1 MNGGDSNNRHGFHS
15 DMFSSLEQ
23 SSPDAPRNAPTALM
37 FDPSLNYIQVQDT
50 TNTQQTNIAEAVQA
64 PTPSQ
69 PSSEPTRSLP
79 SAEIDNESVDEAYV
93 QFIFYCNPSIPL
105 TTDTTELKRG
115 FRSMPKTDG
124 NSFDTFALFLLIK
137 KLEAKEIETWSQLVI
152 ELGVEPPDTA
162 KNQSSQKVQ
171 QFAVRLKRWLHA
183 FHIDAF
189 FQYCLGRPTPYSTE
203 VPPAEESLNE
213 RVRNGV
219 PPEEDLALRALLPE
233 WRPKRGR
240 RKLDA
245 NDGFPGTSSKRAR
258 REGSFNAEETAT
270 PLQSQ
275 SALLHSAL
283 SWGHQPQPEQPR
295 VDDPWAAAQRA
306 LLPKPDSKSSQPQQ
320 PNGQQ
325 TFWVDLPD
333 ATPSTPYP
341 QSAITPRHPQSAV
354 SSRDTPQSA
363 HPLSSDRIRK
373 RHGPAVSAAWPSG
386 GNAAAGK
393 LPRGRPPSNRSVQD
407 GPFSTFPVNSQ
418 TRTPVQPP
426 ADTPTQPIRSHPW
439 ILYTAISNPPTT
451 QSPPVPPVSVG
462 VHTPIKKPSK
472 LSLQVPQH
480 AGGPV
485 RLATPPPKVLVNG
498 EDGGSISTSSQTNER
513 RSSADFFNSVDE
525 GASELGEES
534 EEEGERVDWKKR
546 AMLLKRKLREK
557 EAELKAVRR
566 RVMEAVM

>member
-1 MNGGDSNNRHGFHS
+1 MNGGDSKHRYGFHTG
-15 DMFSSLEQ
+15 MFSSLEQ
-23 SSPDAPRNAPTALM
+23 SSPDVPKNAPTALM
-37 FDPSLNYIQVQDT
+37 FDPSLNYTQAQDT

-64 PTPSQ
+64 LTPLR
-69 PSSEPTRSLP
+69 PSSERTRSLP
-79 SAEIDNESVDEAYV
+79 STEIDNESVDEAYV

-124 NSFDTFALFLLIK
+124 NCFDTFALFLLIK

-152 ELGVEPPDTA
+152 ELGVELPDTT

-171 QFAVRLKRWLHA
+171 QFAVRLK
-183 FHIDAF
+183 
-189 FQYCLGRPTPYSTE
+189 YCLGRPTPYSTE

-213 RVRNGV
+213 RVRDGV

-240 RKLDA
+240 RKLEA
-245 NDGFPGTSSKRAR
+245 NDGNPGTPSKRAR

-270 PLQSQ
+270 PLEAQ

-283 SWGHQPQPEQPR
+283 SWGHQLRPEQLR
-295 VDDPWAAAQRA
+295 SDDPWGAAQRA
-306 LLPKPDSKSSQPQQ
+306 LLPKPDSKSGQRQQ

-354 SSRDTPQSA
+354 SSQDTPQSA

-386 GNAAAGK
+386 GNAVAGK

-418 TRTPVQPP
+418 TKTPVQPP
-426 ADTPTQPIRSHPW
+426 VDTPIQPTRSHPW
-439 ILYTAISNPPTT
+439 IPYTAISSPLTT
-451 QSPPVPPVSVG
+451 QSPPAPPGSMPG
-462 VHTPIKKPSK
+462 AQTPIKKPSK

-546 AMLLKRKLREK
+546 AMLLRRKLREK
-557 EAELKAVRR
+557 EAELKAMRR